1 MCYLGLMRFDWW
13 IWFLMV
19 HLEELEM
26 KKLLYE
32 KFDFL
37 GGLEEEALV
46 EFMVELFEEDEDG
59 KKNEKDVLFNLKVN
73 DQSRK
78 A

>member
-1 MCYLGLMRFDWW
+1 MCSLGLMRFDWW
-13 IWFLMV
+13 MWFLMV

-26 KKLLYE
+26 NKLFRRKCE
-32 KFDFL
+32 
-37 GGLEEEALV
+37 GLEEEALV

-59 KKNEKDVLFNLKVN
+59 KKNEKDGLFNLEAN
-73 DQSRK
+73 DQSEK

>member
-1 MCYLGLMRFDWW
+1 MCSLGLMRFDWW
-13 IWFLMV
+13 MWFLMV

-26 KKLLYE
+26 KKLCLI
-32 KFDFL
+32 FL
-37 GGLEEEALV
+37 EGLKEEALEKFIV
-46 EFMVELFEEDEDG
+46 KWCEEDEDD
-59 KKNEKDVLFNLKVN
+59 KKDRNEGLFKFEAY